1 MNLEE
6 TFINRIDQRLLNFK
20 QNHNSCQFR
29 CPYCQ
34 TSSHHRSGRPW
45 KNSDF
50 RAYFYKAENATN
62 FKCHKCGKHTQFH
75 AFLKDHFPTEFME
88 YVRERELMGTTGFQ
102 TNCPTLDK
110 ALLDTGK
117 IKFEKPD
124 FSSRKQ
130 QQQSQP
136 TNSEPSQTSQQSSPS
151 ESCGNAPKQQV
162 LPPMRSPQQQAGHQA
177 RLNRLIKEKQER
189 DRKRRGEL
197 W

>member
-1 MNLEE
+1 MTLEE
-6 TFINRIDQRLLNFK
+6 SFIDKISYQLPNFK
-20 QNHNSCQFR
+20 RNNTSFQFR

-34 TSSHHRSGRPW
+34 LGSHHRTGRPW

-50 RAYFYKAENATN
+50 RAYFYRAENATN

-75 AFLKDHFPTEFME
+75 QFLKDHFPTEFLE
-88 YVRERELMGTTGFQ
+88 YVRERELQGTTGFQ

-117 IKFEKPD
+117 IKFDKPD
-124 FSSRKQ
+124 FGSRKKQ
-130 QQQSQP
+130 HQSQP
-136 TNSEPSQTSQQSSPS
+136 SNSESSQTPQQSSPS
-151 ESCGNAPKQQV
+151 ESCGNAPKKQV

-177 RLNRLIKEKQER
+177 HLNYLMKQKHER
-189 DRKRRGEL
+189 DRNRRGEL

>member
-1 MNLEE
+1 MTLEE
-6 TFINRIDQRLLNFK
+6 SFIDKISYQLSNFK
-20 QNHNSCQFR
+20 RNHNSWQFR

-34 TSSHHRSGRPW
+34 AGSHHRTGRPW

-50 RAYFYKAENATN
+50 RAYFYREQNATN

-75 AFLKDHFPTEFME
+75 QFLKDHFPAQFIE

-117 IKFEKPD
+117 IKSEKPD
-124 FSSRKQ
+124 FSSRKE

-136 TNSEPSQTSQQSSPS
+136 AKSEPSQTPQQSSPS
-151 ESCGNAPKQQV
+151 ESCGNAPKKQV

>member
-6 TFINRIDQRLLNFK
+6 TFIGKISYRLPNFK
-20 QNHNSCQFR
+20 HNHNSYQFR

-34 TSSHHRSGRPW
+34 MGSHHRSGRPW

-50 RAYFYKAENATN
+50 RAYFYKAHNVTN
-62 FKCHKCGKHTQFH
+62 FKCHKCSKHTQFH
-75 AFLKDHFPTEFME
+75 VFLKDHFPAEFME

-102 TNCPTLDK
+102 TNCPTLDN
-110 ALLDTGK
+110 ALLGTAK

-124 FSSRKQ
+124 FSSRKEEQ
-130 QQQSQP
+130 RSQP
-136 TNSEPSQTSQQSSPS
+136 TNSESTQTPQKSSSS
-151 ESCGNAPKQQV
+151 ESCGNTPNKQV

-177 RLNRLIKEKQER
+177 RLNRLVKEKQDR
-189 DRKRRGEL
+189 DRQRRGEL

>member
-1 MNLEE
+1 MTLEE
-6 TFINRIDQRLLNFK
+6 QFIEKIQGNLPCLRRTPSAYKFK
-20 QNHNSCQFR
+20 

-34 TSSHHRSGRPW
+34 TGSHHRSGRPW
-45 KNSDF
+45 KDSDF
-50 RAYFYKAENATN
+50 KAYFYKNKSATN
-62 FKCHKCGKHTQFH
+62 FKCHKCGQHVQFH
-75 AFLKDHFPTEFME
+75 QFLKDHFPRHFID
-88 YVRERELMGTTGFQ
+88 YVRMRERMGTTGFQ

-136 TNSEPSQTSQQSSPS
+136 TNSEPSQTPQQSSPS
-151 ESCGNAPKQQV
+151 ESCGNAPKKQV

>member
-1 MNLEE
+1 MTLEE
-6 TFINRIDQRLLNFK
+6 SFINKIDHQLLNFK
-20 QNHNSCQFR
+20 RNNNSFQFR

-34 TSSHHRSGRPW
+34 GGSHHRTGRPW

-50 RAYFYKAENATN
+50 RAYFYREQNATN

-75 AFLKDHFPTEFME
+75 QFLKDHFPTEFIE
-88 YVRERELMGTTGFQ
+88 YVRERELQGTTGFQ

-117 IKFEKPD
+117 IKFEKPN
-124 FSSRKQ
+124 FNSKKVQ
-130 QQQSQP
+130 PKSQP
-136 TNSEPSQTSQQSSPS
+136 TNCESSQTPEQSSPS
-151 ESCGNAPKQQV
+151 ESCGNAPKKQV

-177 RLNRLIKEKQER
+177 PFFRYEKLKRER
-189 DRKRRGEL
+189 DRRRRGDL